1 MLPEERED
9 LPLGG
14 GPAQKRGAIAVARSL
29 SPIASAI
36 LLALIAVLLGASAP
50 APLSLWPLASWEISL
65 PLCYLF

>member
-14 GPAQKRGAIAVARSL
+14 GRAQKRGAIAVARSL

-50 APLSLWPLASWEISL
+50 RSFRYSHLRAW
-65 PLCYLF
+65 